1 MNPFRTFSSKLIPID
16 AINIDTDQII
26 PKQFLKLVQKT
37 GYEKFLFYDWRF
49 DKNGNPKKDFVLNN
63 PNYRDRSILLVRE
76 NFGSGSSREHA
87 VWALRDF
94 GIRAVIAPSFADI
107 FYNNCF
113 KNGVLPTTIN
123 HDKIEYLFNHAETIE
138 IKIDLAAQRIEF
150 DSNRIHFEISE
161 SNKKMLIEGI
171 DEIGMTL
178 KFESYISNYEKTKA
192 TYSLNVV

>member
-1 MNPFRTFSSKLIPID
+1 MNPFRTFSSKVIPID

-26 PKQFLKLVQKT
+26 PKQFLK
-37 GYEKFLFYDWRF
+37 
-49 DKNGNPKKDFVLNN
+49 
-63 PNYRDRSILLVRE
+63 
-76 NFGSGSSREHA
+76 EHA

-113 KNGVLPTTIN
+113 KNGVLPATIN
-123 HDKIEYLFNHAETIE
+123 HDSIEYLFNHAETIE
-138 IKIDLAAQRIEF
+138 IKIDLAAQCIEF
-150 DSNRIHFEISE
+150 DSNRIHFEISD

>member
-1 MNPFRTFSSKLIPID
+1 MNPFKTFSSKLIPID
-16 AINIDTDQII
+16 VINIDTDQII

-37 GYEKFLFYDWRF
+37 GYDKFLFYDWRF
-49 DKNGNPKKDFVLNN
+49 DKDGNPKKDFVLNN
-63 PNYRDRSILLVRE
+63 PSYRDRSILLVRE

-94 GIRAVIAPSFADI
+94 GIRTVIAPSYADI

-113 KNGVLPTTIN
+113 KNGVLPTTIS
-123 HDKIEYLFNHAETIE
+123 HDHIEYLFSHAESIE
-138 IKIDLAAQRIEF
+138 IKIDLAAQCIEF
-150 DSNRIHFEISE
+150 ESNIIRFEVSE

-178 KFESYISNYEKTKA
+178 EFESYISNYERTKA
-192 TYSLNVV
+192 TYSLITV